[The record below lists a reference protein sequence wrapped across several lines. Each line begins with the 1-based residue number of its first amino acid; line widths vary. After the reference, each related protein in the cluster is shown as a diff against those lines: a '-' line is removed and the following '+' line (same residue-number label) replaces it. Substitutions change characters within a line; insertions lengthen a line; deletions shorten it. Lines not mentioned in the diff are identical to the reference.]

1 MSPHKDLGPM
11 VREMRKEWLNMDN
24 IVASSTDYPG
34 FDEKLN
40 KEILVQANRELICP
54 AGDNYSGIRGN
65 DVINLTTNTKTPPVT
80 GMQLHTFMPGMLL
93 SDRHMDGF
101 KIGSVG
107 VSVHWTKGLFGDTE
121 SSQCANRFM
130 YINPLR
136 EPLAACV
143 STVSKCADTNNRNS
157 QLGGHPDAP
166 EGMIRF
172 SFTSMK
178 KPKKTILSLP
188 HLDSIT
194 LREFSSCTSFPF
206 SASLSCF
213 THKMTTTV

>member
-1 MSPHKDLGPM
+1 M
-11 VREMRKEWLNMDN
+11 
-24 IVASSTDYPG
+24 
-34 FDEKLN
+34 
-40 KEILVQANRELICP
+40 
-54 AGDNYSGIRGN
+54 RGN
-65 DVINLTTNTKTPPVT
+65 DVINLMTNTKTPPVA

-194 LREFSSCTSFPF
+194 LREFSSCTSFSF

-213 THKMTTTV
+213 TRKMTTTV